1 MSNRGGVVI
10 NYWFISNRGGVVI
23 NYWFITVKQ
32 CKIIKQRKNRAHK
45 VVYLNTNDG
54 SSDLEW
60 AAWFS

>member
-1 MSNRGGVVI
+1 M
-10 NYWFISNRGGVVI
+10 SNRGGVVI

-32 CKIIKQRKNRAHK
+32 CKIIKQIKNRAHK